1 MVRMKVAIRGVS
13 SLLLLSASACLAEAA
28 PVLEEILVTAT
39 KRSESVQDVPLAVSA
54 ISGDQIEARG
64 FREFSDYLNTLPS
77 VHIEDTGPARN
88 SIKIRGIS
96 TGEFGSP
103 PAVATYFGEV
113 PTTHTGQ
120 QINGNANP
128 RLVDMERLEVLRGP
142 QGTLFGANALAGAVR
157 LIPAMPDLEESDVE
171 ISGSWS
177 TTAHADDGNTRFE
190 GMLNLPVIEDR
201 LALRVVGYSY
211 SLSGFVDNEFPGNP
225 QFDLSAIFG
234 FVFIGAPFP
243 PGTIVSPGVPASTAR
258 DVNQED
264 TSGGRISLLW
274 RPTDQLDVQFTHIQQ
289 DSSMGP
295 GSPNIDSRIG
305 EYSNSHGIDHFQAQE
320 LGDDL
325 SIANLVVDYS
335 FDGFSLISSTSHT
348 QRDLVQRRDASTFP
362 VLNFGAYF
370 PWGLNDDQD
379 DEILTQEVRLQSESD
394 GAMQWLIGGFY
405 SRHEQSSSQSLIDHA
420 CPSCLSY
427 TFFGPGGPL
436 FESAKNFDEEQLAF
450 FGEVTYAFNDDWEI
464 GAGLRYFETDLTFFE
479 SQVGLIAESPVP
491 LLDEGDASSDE
502 VNPKFQLSYSPNDSF
517 FGYAQVA
524 QGFRTGV
531 INETVPAGPCGPE
544 LAVLGD
550 LSLTEPDT
558 LWNYELG
565 GKWTLGNG
573 RTTVNAALYRIDWK
587 DIQTTLQLACGFTPI
602 VNAGEAAGAGAEVE
616 VTALLTDNLRLDL
629 ATSLSN
635 TEFDSVDPR
644 SGFEEGA
651 RVPGSPEQ
659 ILSVGIQ
666 YEYALNENWNGYL
679 RTDFNHVGDV
689 LSAAEAGTGASVQL
703 DSYQVINLRAVL
715 GQDQFQLELFV
726 RNATDERGILSS
738 TAPTSVLGL
747 QEFIIRP
754 REIGVQVRFRLR

>member
-1 MVRMKVAIRGVS
+1 MVRMKTAIRGVTG
-13 SLLLLSASACLAEAA
+13 LLLLPAAVCVAEGP

-64 FREFSDYLNTLPS
+64 FLEFSDYLNTLPS

-103 PAVATYFGEV
+103 PTVATYFGEV

-157 LIPAMPDLEESDVE
+157 LIPAAPNLEEADVE
-171 ISGSWS
+171 VSGSWS
-177 TTAHADDGNTRFE
+177 TTAHGDDDNTRFE
-190 GMLNLPVIEDR
+190 GMLNVPLIEDR
-201 LALRVVGYSY
+201 LALRVVGYDY

-234 FVFIGAPFP
+234 LVFIGAPFP
-243 PGTIVSPGVPASTAR
+243 PGTIVSPGVPPSTAE

-264 TSGGRISLLW
+264 TSGGRVSLLW
-274 RPTDQLDVQFTHIQQ
+274 RPTDQLDVRFTYMGQ
-289 DSSMGP
+289 DSRMGS
-295 GSPNIDSRIG
+295 GSPDIDSRIG
-305 EYSNSHGIDHFQAQE
+305 KYSNSHGIDHFQEQE

-325 SIANLVVDYS
+325 SIANLVLDYR
-335 FDGFSLISSTSHT
+335 FDGFSLISSTSYT
-348 QRDLVQRRDASTFP
+348 ERDLGQRRDASTFP
-362 VLNFGAYF
+362 VLNFGVYF

-379 DEILTQEVRLQSESD
+379 DEILSQEIRLQSASD
-394 GAMQWLIGGFY
+394 GALQWLVGGFY
-405 SRHEQSSSQSLIDHA
+405 SKHEQSSSQSLIDHA

-436 FESAKNFDEEQLAF
+436 FESAKSFDETQLAF
-450 FGEVTYAFNDDWEI
+450 FGEVTYALDDHWEI
-464 GAGLRYFETDLTFFE
+464 GAGIRYFETELEFFE
-479 SQVGLIAESPVP
+479 SQVGLIAESPFP
-491 LLDEGDASSDE
+491 LLDDGDASSDQ

-517 FGYAQVA
+517 FGYVQAA

-565 GKWTLGNG
+565 GKWSLGNG
-573 RTTVNAALYRIDWK
+573 RTTVNAAVYRVDWE

-602 VNAGEAAGAGAEVE
+602 VNAGEATGEGAEVE
-616 VTALLTDNLRLDL
+616 VTALLTENLRLDL
-629 ATSLSN
+629 AASFSN
-635 TEFDSVDPR
+635 TEFESVDPR
-644 SGFEEGA
+644 SGFEKGA
-651 RVPGSPEQ
+651 RVPGSPEA

-666 YEYALNENWNGYL
+666 YDYALNASWSGYL
-679 RTDFNHVGDV
+679 RADFNQVGDV
-689 LSAAEAGTGASVQL
+689 LSAAEAGTGASVKL
-703 DSYQVINLRAVL
+703 DSYEVINLRAVL
-715 GQDQFQLELFV
+715 GQGRFDVELFV

-754 REIGVQVRFRLR
+754 REMGVRVRFRLR